1 MIITM
6 GPATGHLIK
15 MIKMAPVFVSLF
27 LSVICEYFSPGVVYE
42 LSQGEHRCTWD
53 PDYPEHPGRLLSV
66 LARCDHDHDH
76 VFVDDGDDEDHVFV
90 VVDDDD
96 FFLAGA
102 MTLAFWAD
110 AREFR
115 PGKPLRMRLD
125 S

>member
-1 MIITM
+1 M
-6 GPATGHLIK
+6 
-15 MIKMAPVFVSLF
+15 
-27 LSVICEYFSPGVVYE
+27 VYE

-96 FFLAGA
+96 FFFGRCDDLG
-102 MTLAFWAD
+102 LLGRCKRIP
-110 AREFR
+110 ARQATKDEVGLLILFKTFTTKYGDDKVLKVILNTF
-115 PGKPLRMRLD
+115 PVVIF
-125 S
+125 